1 MLSALEGSLNK
12 LRVQGLLVLLISL
25 ATLTSR
31 AQPVFSNVVSLGIIS
46 NSVLSETSGLAT
58 SPNNVGVLWT
68 HNDVGDTNRIFALS
82 AQGKLLGTYNLSN
95 ATHVDYEDIATG
107 PGPVTNVQ
115 YLYVGDVGDNKSVRS
130 EIAVYQLPEPAVYLR
145 QATNPVTFNLK
156 GVRKISFHYPDG
168 AHNAET
174 LLVDPLTGDLFVG
187 TKQTNVCRIYRATRA
202 QVDAGGTST
211 LTFVRQIDLDAVS
224 GGTISPTGGEIV
236 LRSPDLARLW
246 TRAPGQSVSNA
257 LGGTA
262 RPIPVVGRT
271 NEPFGE
277 GLSFDPTG
285 RSYYTISDSTPVQPL
300 YYFGRV
306 SPFAFR
312 PPRTLI
318 GAGAVWRYLDTGTN
332 PAAAWRTNGFDD
344 SVWKS
349 GEGQFGY
356 GEGDEQTVVSY
367 GPNVSSKFVTTWFR
381 KSFVATNLTNLAR
394 LELKLLFDDG
404 AAVFLNGTPIAL
416 VNLTNGAV
424 FNSFATNT
432 QENFENTWFAF
443 SVSPTLLV
451 DGTNVLTVE
460 IHQVSASSDDLSFD
474 AQLLAH
480 ETVPSQIVSRVRQTN
495 GAWAMTFLSPA
506 INVTVEAST
515 QLPGWSDLGST
526 PVTNGSGAFVDLTAT
541 NHLQRFYRLRQ

>member
-1 MLSALEGSLNK
+1 MLICVTALS
-12 LRVQGLLVLLISL
+12 
-25 ATLTSR
+25 SR
-31 AQPVFSNVVSLGIIS
+31 AQPVFSNAVSLGTIS
-46 NSVLSETSGLAT
+46 NAVLTETSGLAV
-58 SPNNVGVLWT
+58 SPNNPGVLWT
-68 HNDVGDTNRIFALS
+68 HNDVGDTNRIYAIS
-82 AQGKLLGTYNLSN
+82 AQGKMLGSYNLSN
-95 ATHVDYEDIATG
+95 ATHADYEDIATG

-130 EIAVYQLPEPAVYLR
+130 AIAVYQFPEPAVYLR

-156 GVRKISFHYPDG
+156 GGRKITFHYPDG

-174 LLVDPLTGDLFVG
+174 LLVDPLSGDLFVG

-211 LTFVRQIDLDAVS
+211 LTFVRQIDLEAAS
-224 GGTISPTGGEIV
+224 GGAISPTGGEIV
-236 LRSPDLARLW
+236 IRNPDLAWLW

-271 NEPFGE
+271 TEPFGE
-277 GLSFDPTG
+277 GISFDTTG
-285 RSYYTISDSTPVQPL
+285 RGYFTISDSTLVQPL
-300 YYFGRV
+300 YYFERV

-312 PPRTLI
+312 PPRVLV
-318 GAGAVWRYLDTGTN
+318 GAGAAWRYLDTGTN
-332 PAAAWRTNGFDD
+332 PAPAWRTNGFDD
-344 SVWKS
+344 SVWKT

-367 GPNVSSKFVTTWFR
+367 GPNASSKFITTWFR
-381 KSFVATNLTNLAR
+381 KSFIATNLPNLAR

-404 AAVFLNGTPIAL
+404 AAVFLNGAQVAL
-416 VNLTNGAV
+416 VNLTNGAA

-432 QENFENTWFAF
+432 QENFENVWFAF
-443 SVSPTLLV
+443 SVNPALLV
-451 DGTNVLTVE
+451 DGTNVLAVE

-480 ETVPSQIVSRVRQTN
+480 ETVPAQILTRVRQTN
-495 GAWAMTFLSPA
+495 GAWAMTFLSPTT
-506 INVTVEAST
+506 NVTVEAST
-515 QLPGWSDLGST
+515 NLPAWTTLGPV
-526 PVTNGSGAFVDLTAT
+526 PVTNGSGAFVDLAAT
-541 NHLQRFYRLRQ
+541 NHPQRFYRLRQ